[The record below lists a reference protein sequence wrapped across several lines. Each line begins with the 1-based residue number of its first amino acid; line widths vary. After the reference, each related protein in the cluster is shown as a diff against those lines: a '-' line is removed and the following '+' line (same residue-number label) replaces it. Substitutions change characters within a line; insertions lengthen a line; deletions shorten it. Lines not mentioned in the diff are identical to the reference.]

1 MSTVSSIET
10 IKSMLTPVF
19 MRYDI
24 KGAILFG
31 SFAKGSATEHS
42 DVDLLV
48 ESNLRNLRLII
59 FLRSSLVS
67 SRMTG
72 GYLGCIS
79 PQKGSRIDCEIRE
92 TGIMIYQRP

>member
-48 ESNLRNLRLII
+48 ESNLRGLRFVGFSEAVREAVGRPVDI
-59 FLRSSLVS
+59 FDVS
-67 SRMTG
+67 H
-72 GYLGCIS
+72 IE
-79 PQKGSRIDCEIRE
+79 KDSRIDREIRE
-92 TGIMIYQRP
+92 TGVMIYQRH

>member
-1 MSTVSSIET
+1 MSKVSIET
-10 IKSMLTPVF
+10 IKIVQTPVS
-19 MRYDI
+19 MRYSI
-24 KGAILFG
+24 KDAILFG
-31 SFAKGSATEHS
+31 SFAKGSATERS